1 MGQMATVI
9 GHGPNNEYIGAVYG
23 GNIWWVGPTFT
34 ITSIIWRNL
43 KRALCNAWTDKS
55 ETEKRIELPGG
66 GSITVRS
73 ADNPNSLRGA
83 GLDGL
88 VIDEAAFINKEA
100 WTQSLRPALADKQG
114 WSIKITTPNGFN
126 WFKEDFD
133 AALNRKGWERWQLPT
148 SDNPLIPQEE
158 LDEALLDMGPRAFA
172 QEHLAQFVDSEGAEF
187 PAEYFRDSIWF
198 EEWPSMDK
206 LAIKV
211 IGVDPS
217 KGKTDRSDYSAFA
230 MIGLDY
236 TGDLWIDC
244 DMERRDVNRI
254 MQDGVRLCKDFD
266 PDGVA
271 FESNMFQEVLADS
284 FQQVCR
290 ESSYMIPL
298 HCIVNKEHKISR
310 IRQTLTP
317 FLARGEMH
325 FRRSRGGRLLV
336 QQLRDFPV
344 GDHDD
349 GPDALEMGVK
359 LLKRLFAGSD
369 SANDIR
375 TEQLAL

>member
-1 MGQMATVI
+1 MATVM
-9 GHGPNNEYIGAVYG
+9 GHGPNREFKGAVHG

-34 ITSIIWRNL
+34 ITSLIWRHL
-43 KRALCNAWTDKS
+43 KKSLCRAWTDKS

-73 ADNPNSLRGA
+73 ADNPDSLRGD

-88 VIDEAAFINKEA
+88 VVDEAAFIKKES
-100 WTQSLRPALADKQG
+100 WTEALSPALMDRQG
-114 WSIKITTPNGFN
+114 WVMMITTPNGFN
-126 WFKEDFD
+126 WLKEEFD
-133 AALNRKGWERWQLPT
+133 NASSWHDTECWQRPS
-148 SDNPLIPQEE
+148 SDNPLVTKEW
-158 LDEALLDMGPRAFA
+158 LDKQLERVGPRAFQ
-172 QEHLAQFVDSEGAEF
+172 QECGAQFVDSEGAEF

-198 EEWPSMDK
+198 DEWPSMDK

-217 KGKTDRSDYSAFA
+217 KGKTDKSDYSAFA

-254 MQDGVRLCKDFD
+254 MQDGVRLCKDFE

-375 TEQLAL
+375 TEQLVL

>member
-1 MGQMATVI
+1 MATI
-9 GHGPNNEYIGAVYG
+9 LGHGPERGYFRGAIDGARIGWFA
-23 GNIWWVGPTFT
+23 PTFL
-34 ITSIIWRNL
+34 ILNDIWDDL
-43 KRALCNAWTDKS
+43 KRATRDAAIEIS
-55 ETEKRIELPGG
+55 ESKHRIILPGG
-66 GSITVRS
+66 GSVQVRS
-73 ADNPNSLRGA
+73 ADNPDTASRGP
-83 GLDGL
+83 GWDGVVLDE
-88 VIDEAAFINKEA
+88 VAFCEKRL
-100 WTQSLRPALADKQG
+100 WTECIRPAIADRQG
-114 WSIKITTPNGFN
+114 WSFMITTPFGHN
-126 WFKEDFD
+126 WFKEMYDDARTKPNWEHWSLPTSANPTIPQSELD
-133 AALNRKGWERWQLPT
+133 AALEDG
-148 SDNPLIPQEE
+148 
-158 LDEALLDMGPRAFA
+158 GPRAFA
-172 QEHLAQFVDSEGAEF
+172 QEYLAEFVDVEGAEF
-187 PAEYFRDSIWF
+187 PVEYFPDSIWF
-198 EEWPSMDK
+198 DEWPLADK
-206 LAIKV
+206 IALKA

-217 KGKTDRSDYSAFA
+217 KGKSDKSDYSAFA
-230 MIGLDY
+230 MIALDY
-236 TGDLWIDC
+236 SGDLWIDC

-254 MQDGVRLCKDFD
+254 MQDGVRLCKDFE

-271 FESNMFQEVLADS
+271 FETNMFQEVLADS

-336 QQLRDFPV
+336 QQLRDFPL
-344 GDHDD
+344 GKNDD